1 MCTGSLLSEIQG
13 TSNSR
18 WEKEL
23 IPSPEGPGNQYPKFV
38 ILHLSSTKTGPKED
52 RLEAYQKEPALCPIY
67 ALWCYCRLLKRL
79 RRLPDNENSCLFVS
93 NNLQTAGQ
101 FGKVHTNIS
110 SPETIAKDTAKIL
123 KDAGIDTDTFHA
135 HALRGSTASKYL
147 DAGASECDVM
157 AKGGWL
163 SNSVF
168 QTFYARTRLQN
179 VSLDKIRQTNTG
191 PVATDKEGQ
200 SSARAAQSDTPNS
213 GTPSDPI
220 VGAETTY
227 KLGPHSVD
235 SNGIE
240 LKVPG
245 SGMKDGVK
253 CYCHA
258 CWGADTSTLLYCKSC
273 NKHLHKRHF
282 EDPEESVA
290 IFRSQGWICDECQ

>member
-1 MCTGSLLSEIQG
+1 M
-13 TSNSR
+13 
-18 WEKEL
+18 
-23 IPSPEGPGNQYPKFV
+23 
-38 ILHLSSTKTGPKED
+38 
-52 RLEAYQKEPALCPIY
+52 CPIY
-67 ALWCYCRLLKRL
+67 ALWRYCRLLKRL
-79 RRLPDNENSCLFVS
+79 QRLPDNENSCLLFRISCSRQQVYS
-93 NNLQTAGQ
+93 VRSTLTSRLQRRVQ
-101 FGKVHTNIS
+101 RYC
-110 SPETIAKDTAKIL
+110 KIL